1 MLPNNLKNLN
11 SRRMKQQFPIV
22 LGVALLM
29 VASFTTRT
37 AHAQQDAGAITG
49 LVQDNTGAI
58 IPGADVTLTNND
70 TGLVLNAK
78 SNDSGIYTFSPI
90 RIGNYTVSA
99 SAPGFE
105 KTTQQNIH
113 IDLQEKLNV
122 PLKLTPGAVSQ
133 TVTVTTAPPLLQT
146 QSGSI
151 GQVITTHVI
160 KTVPLSSQNWVYI
173 AQLATG
179 VAPNPGDRVSGSGGF
194 NANGQNSSQNNFI
207 LDGVDNNVN
216 VVDFANGSSFVA
228 LPPPDALAEFKI
240 QTSNYSA
247 EFGHSAGSVLNA
259 SIKSGTNQIH
269 GDLWEYFRN
278 QALDATDFGTRVKPT
293 FNQNQF
299 GATLGFPIIKNHLF
313 VFGDAQGNRVKFA
326 EPSTRTVPTA
336 KMRNGDFSE
345 LLNTSL
351 TGAAQPIIL
360 YEPNSGGTKLLTCNG
375 RQNVFCPNQIDPIAQ
390 KLLNLYPLPNEGN
403 GATFNNFFINR
414 LSTLD
419 TTQWDARMD
428 WNPSDKD
435 QMFLRYSSS
444 NSPQFSPP
452 PLGNILDGGTF
463 GRDGFTTDFGA
474 NAAYSETHTFNPNFI
489 NEFRFGFN
497 YLHDAYLP
505 VLAGTNVAADQ
516 GLGGIPFGP
525 STPLNGGL
533 PLTGISGISGFGVPG
548 FIPSDEYENVY
559 EILDNV
565 TKIVGNHNLRM
576 GVQFQSI
583 RFSSLQPPY
592 PKGNYSYNGEYTS
605 NLGASFTGF
614 GVADFLANQM
624 NFAQLSNEFK
634 NGDSR
639 WYRAAYIEDDW
650 RASDKLTI
658 NLGLRYDFFQPYK
671 DVGGYQA
678 SYYTTSHSFLSPN
691 GVPHGTAVFEI
702 PKEQQGFPL
711 APSFTSLLASNHIAL
726 QYSGNPALV
735 SAQKLNFAPRVGF
748 AYSIDPK
755 TVIHGGYGIF
765 YGGLE
770 SVGYYP
776 NLGENYPF
784 QFTDTF
790 NAPNCAANNCP
801 SISAPP
807 GSTPET
813 TYGINL
819 QNGFQHA
826 LSVGLQNFIS
836 TPALRGSDPLVHTP
850 YTTDYNLAVQRE
862 LTTNMVAS
870 LAYVGD
876 TSRHLQMFPDP
887 NNPLALEN
895 PSNNTQFVRPFPG
908 FGGTAYNAYG
918 GTSAYNSLQ
927 AKIEK
932 RLNNGMNFLATY
944 TWSHSLD
951 DTPSPL
957 GTNGGGGFR
966 NTNLLPVQYDYSN
979 SAFDVR
985 NRVTFNGYYDLPFG
999 KNRRWMNQNRV
1010 LGAIAGDWAANLEF
1024 FAQSGNAMSV
1034 YPNITT
1040 ASGGTAF
1047 AEVTRDPFAPGGVPN
1062 PTNPG
1067 VTCAARTRTIFHWW
1081 NPCAFSNPL
1090 PGSDIPATGPG
1101 RYVTN
1106 RKQVLAYLGGKRNE
1120 VYGPGYETIN
1130 MSIFKDFPTIKSQ
1143 VLEIRVDGFNILN
1156 TPDYAEPIATANI
1169 NSNMGQITN
1178 ARSFQYLT
1186 PDARFFQLSAKY
1198 TF

>member
-1 MLPNNLKNLN
+1 MHCPNLRQIERQVYTFLWLALFCLLP
-11 SRRMKQQFPIV
+11 
-22 LGVALLM
+22 
-29 VASFTTRT
+29 FTART
-37 AHAQQDAGAITG
+37 SYAQQDAGAITG
-49 LVQDNTGAI
+49 VVQDKAGAI
-58 IPGADVTLTNND
+58 VPGADVTLTNTD

-78 SNDSGIYTFSPI
+78 SNGSGIYTFSPI

-99 SAPGFE
+99 TSPGFQT
-105 KTTQQNIH
+105 TTQQNIH
-113 IDLQEKLNV
+113 IDLQERLSV
-122 PLKLTPGAVSQ
+122 PLTLTPGAVAQ

-146 QSGSI
+146 QSGSV
-151 GQVITTHVI
+151 GQVISTHYL
-160 KTVPLSSQNWVYI
+160 KSVPLSSQNWVYI

-179 VAPNPGDRVSGSGGF
+179 VEPNPGNRVNGTGGY

-216 VVDFANGSSFVA
+216 VVDFANGSSYVA

-247 EFGHSAGSVLNA
+247 EFGHSAGSVMNV

-269 GDLWEYFRN
+269 GDAWEYFRN
-278 QALDATDFGTRVKPT
+278 QVMDATDFGTKVKPT
-293 FNQNQF
+293 FDQNQF

-313 VFGDAQGNRVKFA
+313 VFGDGQGNRVKFA
-326 EPSTRTVPTA
+326 QPTTETVPTA

-351 TGAAQPIIL
+351 TGASQPIVL
-360 YEPNSGGTKLLTCNG
+360 YQPNSGGTKLLTCNG
-375 RQNVFCPNQIDPIAQ
+375 RQNVFCPNQINSIAQ
-390 KLLNLYPLPNEGN
+390 NLLKLYPQPNEGN
-403 GATFNNFFINR
+403 GVTFNNYFINR

-419 TTQWDARMD
+419 TTQWDAHMD
-428 WNPSDKD
+428 WNASDKD
-435 QMFLRYSSS
+435 QSFFRYSVW
-444 NSPQFSPP
+444 NNPQFFPP
-452 PLGNILDGGTF
+452 PLGSILDGGTF
-463 GRDGFTTDFGA
+463 GNDGYTQDFGA
-474 NAAYSETHTFNPNFI
+474 NAALSETHTFNPNLT
-489 NEFRFGFN
+489 NEFRFGYN
-497 YLHDAYLP
+497 YMHDSYLP
-505 VLAGTNVAADQ
+505 VLSGVNVAGNE
-516 GLGGIPFGP
+516 GLGGIPTGAGF
-525 STPLNGGL
+525 PLNGGL
-533 PLTGISGISGFGVPG
+533 PLTGIGGISSFGVPG

-565 TKIVGNHNLRM
+565 TKIVGNHSLRM

-583 RFSSLQPPY
+583 RFSSLQPPW
-592 PKGNYSYNGEYTS
+592 PKGNYSFNGEYTS
-605 NLGASFTGF
+605 DLGASFTGF

-639 WYRAAYIEDDW
+639 WYRAAYFEDDW
-650 RASDKLTI
+650 RESDKLTI

-678 SYYTTSHSFLSPN
+678 TYYTTAVSTLSST
-691 GVPHGTAVFEI
+691 GVPHGAAIYAI
-702 PKEQQGFPL
+702 PNQQRNFPL
-711 APSFTSLLASNHIAL
+711 APSFTSLLASNNISL

-748 AYSIDPK
+748 AYSINPK

-819 QNGFQHA
+819 ENGFQHA
-826 LSVGLQNFIS
+826 LSAGLQNFIS
-836 TPALRGSDPLVHTP
+836 TPALRGSDPLIHTP
-850 YTTDYNLAVQRE
+850 YTVDYNLAVQRQ
-862 LTTNMVAS
+862 LTTDMVAS

-895 PSNNTQFVRPFPG
+895 PSNNAQFVRPFPG

-927 AKIEK
+927 AKIQK
-932 RLNNGMNFLATY
+932 RYANGMNFLVTY

-957 GTNGGGGFR
+957 GTTGGGGFR

-1010 LGAIAGDWAANLEF
+1010 LGAVAGDWAANLEF
-1024 FAQSGNAMSV
+1024 FAQTGNAVSV
-1034 YPNITT
+1034 YPNIST
-1040 ASGGTAF
+1040 ASGGGAF
-1047 AEVTRDPFAPGGVPN
+1047 AEVTGDPYASGGTPN
-1062 PTNPG
+1062 PTNPS
-1067 VTCAARTRTIFHWW
+1067 VTCATRARTIFHWW

-1090 PGSDIPATGPG
+1090 PGTNIPATGPG
-1101 RYVTN
+1101 RFVTN
-1106 RKQVLAYLGGKRNE
+1106 QQQVLAYLGGKRNE

-1130 MSIFKDFPTIKSQ
+1130 MSVFKDFPIIKGQ
-1143 VLEIRVDGFNILN
+1143 VFEFRVDGFNILN
-1156 TPDYAEPIATANI
+1156 TPDYAEPSTDNI
-1169 NSNMGQITN
+1169 NTNMGQITN
-1178 ARSFQYLT
+1178 ARSFQNLT
-1186 PDARFFQLSAKY
+1186 PDARFFQLSGKY